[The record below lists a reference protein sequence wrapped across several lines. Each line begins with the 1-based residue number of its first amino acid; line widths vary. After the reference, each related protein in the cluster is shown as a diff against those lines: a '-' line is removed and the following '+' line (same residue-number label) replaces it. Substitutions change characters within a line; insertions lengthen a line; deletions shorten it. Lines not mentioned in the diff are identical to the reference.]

1 MATEKFK
8 TIHSFVRKNYI
19 PSKIDIDFLQRVYG
33 YEPRFTPAQPDFT
46 HVRRGP
52 TMDELISTMFKP
64 QTEAEKYADQ
74 IAGTKGIDNI
84 TGMRTIES
92 SLAVWW

>member
-1 MATEKFK
+1 
-8 TIHSFVRKNYI
+8 
-19 PSKIDIDFLQRVYG
+19 
-33 YEPRFTPAQPDFT
+33 
-46 HVRRGP
+46 
-52 TMDELISTMFKP
+52 MDELISTMFKP

-74 IAGTKGIDNI
+74 IAGTKGIGNI